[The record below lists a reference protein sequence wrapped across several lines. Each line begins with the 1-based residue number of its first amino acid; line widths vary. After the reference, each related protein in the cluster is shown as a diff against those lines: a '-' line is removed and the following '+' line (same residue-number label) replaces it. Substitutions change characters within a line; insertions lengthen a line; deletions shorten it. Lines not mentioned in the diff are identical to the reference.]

1 MRREIRTILIA
12 NRGEIA
18 LRIIRTCR
26 EMGIRSVAVFS
37 DADRFA
43 PYVRAA
49 DTALHIGPAQSSES
63 YLNANAILAAAKSAG
78 ADAIHPGYG
87 FLSENPRFAEAV
99 EKQGLVFIGPPPLAI
114 ETMGDKTRARQL
126 MVSVGVPVVPGT
138 DAPLKSAKD
147 ARAFADQHGYPVLL
161 KAAAGGGGKG
171 MRLVRNADELEAAFR
186 GASSEAKAAFGDGRI
201 YVERYLERPRHI
213 EVQILADRHGS
224 VVHLGERECSIQ
236 RRHQKVIEE
245 SPSPVLDEASRTL
258 MTQTAVRAAKAC
270 GYVNAGT
277 IEFLRDADGK
287 FYFLEMNTRLQ
298 VEHPVTELRT
308 GLDLVSL
315 QIQIAAGAKLPFSQQ
330 EVTWRGHAIECRIC
344 AEDAEN
350 DFFPSTGTL
359 VHLRPASG
367 PGIREDRGVEQGGEI
382 SVHYDSMI
390 AKLCAWGSD
399 RAEAIRKITRALQE
413 YEVLGVRTNIGLLEF
428 IVRQPEFISGDLSTH
443 FIDEHV
449 TAPALRDG
457 KADYRRVA
465 ALACALLEYEREA
478 TESGRGRNGTSAK
491 SAWKTQRFEG
501 FS

>member
-1 MRREIRTILIA
+1 MTREIRTILIA

-26 EMGIRSVAVFS
+26 EMGLRSIAVFS

-49 DTALHIGPAQSSES
+49 DDAIHIGRAQSSQS
-63 YLNANAILAAAKSAG
+63 YLNAEAILEAAHRSG
-78 ADAIHPGYG
+78 AQAIHPGYG
-87 FLSENPRFAEAV
+87 FLSENARFAETV
-99 EKQGLVFIGPPPLAI
+99 QKHGLIFIGPPAPAI
-114 ETMGDKTRARQL
+114 AMMGDKTRARQL
-126 MVSVGVPVVPGT
+126 MISAGVPVVPGT
-138 DAPLKSAKD
+138 EEPLKSAKE
-147 ARAFADQHGYPVLL
+147 ARSFAEEHGLPVLL

-171 MRLVRNADELEAAFR
+171 MRLVRKADELEAAFR

-213 EVQILADRHGS
+213 EVQILADSYGG

-245 SPSPVLDEASRTL
+245 SPSPVLDAPTRAA
-258 MTQTAVRAAKAC
+258 MTETAVRAARAC

-277 IEFLRDADGK
+277 IEFLRDANGK

-298 VEHPVTELRT
+298 VEHPITELRT
-308 GLDLVSL
+308 GLDLVAL
-315 QIQIAAGAKLPFSQQ
+315 QIQIAAGAHLPFSQD

-359 VHLRPASG
+359 LHLRPASG
-367 PGIREDRGVEQGGEI
+367 PGIREDRGVEEGGEI

-399 RAEAIRKITRALQE
+399 RDEAVRRIARALGE
-413 YEVLGVRTNIGLLEF
+413 YEVLGVKTNIGLLHF
-428 IVRQPEFISGDLSTH
+428 VVQHPSFGDGDLSTH
-443 FIDEHV
+443 FLDEHF
-449 TAPALRDG
+449 TPAVLGEG
-457 KADYRRVA
+457 KADHRRA
-465 ALACALLEYEREA
+465 AAMTCALLEYERQA
-478 TESGRGRNGTSAK
+478 AAMSKGRDGAMPK
-491 SAWKTQRFEG
+491 SSWKSLRYDG
-501 FS
+501 YH